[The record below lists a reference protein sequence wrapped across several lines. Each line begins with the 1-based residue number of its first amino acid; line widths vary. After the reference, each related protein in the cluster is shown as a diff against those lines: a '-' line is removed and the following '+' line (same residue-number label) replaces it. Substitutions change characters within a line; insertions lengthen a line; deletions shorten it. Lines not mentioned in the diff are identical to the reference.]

1 MYLEELVGVAVGLI
15 LVYLLI
21 SVAVMSLQEWITG
34 WMNKRSRDLETI
46 LREMLAETLKPPA
59 GDAQSRDK
67 PQPIHKSGILEKL
80 YEHPLIKSLYQGNI
94 KPSYIPRDKFV
105 LALFDIIIS
114 AGTDA
119 STIEK
124 ALAQLKIYVE
134 NSPGAAQAGL
144 DTVIDEL
151 VKKARDIKNNPVKL
165 AKLHAELDELSKK
178 YTDYDIGT
186 IFEALLH
193 AQLPVAED
201 EVIKALKRG
210 AATLTAQNRQLKETL
225 DDMVYMAEMYAKQG
239 ESILAMARAN
249 TEKWFDDTMD
259 RASGWYKRN
268 AQKWAFSI
276 GLVLAVVFN
285 VDTVEIASRLWIQPA
300 LRQSLVQAAES
311 YQAQDTGSIAQG
323 QTTNPVDTISRL
335 QSSLAGLQL
344 PIGWSFTALGPE
356 SFNPTIDRCTLFP
369 RPPAEGQQGKDV
381 YGLSINRTC
390 NRWSNPP
397 QGWGIL
403 TKAMGFLITALAAM
417 QGAPFWF
424 EILKKLVNVRSTG
437 IKPEEKAENK

>member
-1 MYLEELVGVAVGLI
+1 
-15 LVYLLI
+15 
-21 SVAVMSLQEWITG
+21 
-34 WMNKRSRDLETI
+34 
-46 LREMLAETLKPPA
+46 
-59 GDAQSRDK
+59 
-67 PQPIHKSGILEKL
+67 
-80 YEHPLIKSLYQGNI
+80 
-94 KPSYIPRDKFV
+94 V

-124 ALAQLKIYVE
+124 ALAQLKIYVD
-134 NSPGAAQAGL
+134 NFPGAAQSGL

-151 VKKARDIKNNPVKL
+151 VKKARDVKDDPVKL
-165 AKLHAELDELSKK
+165 AKLHAELDELVKK
-178 YTDYDIGT
+178 YTDYDIGP

-193 AQLPVAED
+193 AQLPVTED

-210 AATLTAQNRQLKETL
+210 AAALTARNRQLKETL
-225 DDMVYMAEMYAKQG
+225 DDLVYMAEVYAREG
-239 ESILAMARAN
+239 ESKLAKARAN
-249 TEKWFDDTMD
+249 AEKWFDDTMD

-276 GLVLAVVFN
+276 GLVLAIVFN
-285 VDTVEIASRLWIQPA
+285 VDTVEIATRLWIQPA
-300 LRQSLVQAAES
+300 LRQSLIQAAES
-311 YQAQDTGSIAQG
+311 YQAQDSGSMAQG
-323 QTTNPVDTISRL
+323 QTTNPIDIINRL

-344 PIGWSFTALGPE
+344 PVGWRFAALGPE
-356 SFNPTIDRCTLFP
+356 TFNPATDRCTLFP
-369 RPPAEGQQGKDV
+369 RPAVEGQQGKDV

-390 NRWSNPP
+390 KRWSNPP

-403 TKAMGFLITALAAM
+403 IKAMGFLITALAAM

-437 IKPEEKAENK
+437 IKPEEKAANK

>member
-15 LVYLLI
+15 LVYILI

-59 GDAQSRDK
+59 GGVQSGEK
-67 PQPIHKSGILEKL
+67 PQPIHSSGMLEKL
-80 YEHPLIKSLYQGNI
+80 YEHPLIKALYQGNI

-105 LALFDIIIS
+105 LALFDIIIT

-119 STIEK
+119 SSIEK
-124 ALAQLKIYVE
+124 ALAQLRIYVD
-134 NSPGAAQAGL
+134 NSPGAAQAGV

-151 VKKARDIKNNPVKL
+151 VKKARDVKDDPVKL
-165 AKLHAELDELSKK
+165 ARLHAELDELVKK
-178 YTDYDIGT
+178 YTDYDIGP

-210 AATLTAQNRQLKETL
+210 AAALTAQNRQLKQTL
-225 DDMVYMAEMYAKQG
+225 DDLVYMAEMYAREG
-239 ESILAMARAN
+239 ESRLAKARAN
-249 TEKWFDDTMD
+249 AEKWFDDTMD

-268 AQKWAFSI
+268 AQRLAFGI
-276 GLVLAVVFN
+276 GLILAVAFN
-285 VDTVEIASRLWIQPA
+285 IDTIDIATRLWIQPT
-300 LRQSLVQAAES
+300 LRQGLVKAAED
-311 YQAQDTGSIAQG
+311 YQLQESSTQPQDQSP
-323 QTTNPVDTISRL
+323 NPADTINRL
-335 QSSLAGLQL
+335 QGSLAGLQL
-344 PIGWSFTALGPE
+344 PIGWTFVALGPE
-356 SFNPTIDRCTLFP
+356 TFNPIIDRCTLFP
-369 RPPAEGQQGKDV
+369 RAATEGQQGKDV
-381 YGLSINRTC
+381 YGLSINGTC
-390 NRWSNPP
+390 KLWSNQP
-397 QGWGIL
+397 QGWGAL
-403 TKAMGFLITALAAM
+403 TKIVGFLITALAAM

-437 IKPEEKAENK
+437 IKPEEKAEKK